1 MSNRY
6 EAAISVAAAPAAG
19 AAFAELR
26 NTSARRILV
35 EEVTVSLGAATA
47 TGLGVI
53 RATAQGVGG
62 ASSTL
67 GQAEDPNAPTGA
79 ASLFASA
86 FTTAPT
92 FGALWMKRV
101 TIGAAVGNLAGWTW
115 PQSDRLIIP
124 PSGSLVLVN
133 IAAAAGAAAI
143 HVNAVWTE

>member
-26 NTSARRILV
+26 NTSARRLLL
-35 EEVTVSLGAATA
+35 EEITVSLGAATA
-47 TGLGVI
+47 TGLGII
-53 RATAQGVGG
+53 RATAQGAGG

-67 GQAEDPNAPTGA
+67 GQAEDPNAPAAA

-92 FGALWMKRV
+92 FGALWMKRA
-101 TIGAAVGNLAGWTW
+101 TIGAAVGNLLGWTW
-115 PQSDRLIIP
+115 PGTDRLIIP

-133 IAAAAGAAAI
+133 IAGAAGAASI
-143 HVNAVWTE
+143 HVSATWVE